1 MLNLFQHPILNFN
14 KRYIMTKRNKIIYWV
29 ATVWL
34 ALGMTSTGIVQ
45 LMGMEEETAMMDH
58 LGYPKYL
65 LLIIG
70 IWKLL
75 GVVAILTPKFPV
87 LKEWAYAGFVFT
99 MTGAIVSHLA
109 VGDGAST
116 LFGPFLLLVLTGIS
130 WYFRP
135 VNRKVAL
142 T

>member
-1 MLNLFQHPILNFN
+1 
-14 KRYIMTKRNKIIYWV
+14 MTKRNKIIYWV

-34 ALGMTSTGIVQ
+34 ALGMASTGIVQ

-58 LGYPKYL
+58 LGYPIYFL
-65 LLIIG
+65 TIIG

-75 GVVAILTPKFPV
+75 GVVAVLIPKFPL

-99 MTGAIVSHLA
+99 MIGAIASHLA
-109 VGDGAST
+109 VGDPAVD
-116 LFGPFLLLVLTGIS
+116 LFGPTLLLALSIIS

-135 VNRKVAL
+135 VNRKVVL
-142 T
+142 I

>member
-1 MLNLFQHPILNFN
+1 
-14 KRYIMTKRNKIIYWV
+14 MTKRNKIIYWV

-45 LMGMEEETAMMDH
+45 LMGMEEEIQMMEH
-58 LGYPKYL
+58 LGYPLYF

-70 IWKLL
+70 VWKIL
-75 GVVAILTPKFPV
+75 GVIAILLPKLPL

-99 MTGAIVSHLA
+99 MSGAIVSHLA
-109 VGDGAST
+109 LGDAIID
-116 LFGPFLLLVLTGIS
+116 LFGPSLLLTLTLIS

-135 VNRKVAL
+135 ASRKVPKIQ
-142 T
+142 TS